1 MSINSIDP
9 VSSSLLASSASA
21 LGVPARKSAP
31 AAASAPAAPAPAAT
45 PAAKVSIS
53 GVPASVDADDRAMYA
68 QVLRTASG
76 NVNAAM
82 AAVSAQDR
90 SSGES

>member
-1 MSINSIDP
+1 
-9 VSSSLLASSASA
+9 
-21 LGVPARKSAP
+21 
-31 AAASAPAAPAPAAT
+31 
-45 PAAKVSIS
+45 
-53 GVPASVDADDRAMYA
+53 MYA